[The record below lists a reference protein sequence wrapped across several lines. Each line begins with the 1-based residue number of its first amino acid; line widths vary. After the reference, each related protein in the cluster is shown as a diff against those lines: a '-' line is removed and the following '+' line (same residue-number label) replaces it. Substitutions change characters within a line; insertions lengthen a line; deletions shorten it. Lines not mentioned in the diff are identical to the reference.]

1 MRITPNV
8 YLLSGFAYG
17 LHPNAYGVTIPGDEE
32 HMILIDTGLAEPDRM
47 MIEKNRAYWG
57 LDKRK
62 ISHVL
67 LTHSHFD
74 HSGNA
79 LYYYEQGAKIV
90 MSEADAIA
98 VSSGNSRT
106 IDYAYAEKFP
116 ACPVDI
122 RVKDGD
128 VLDIF
133 GLKIRCFA
141 VPGHTEG
148 SMFFEVELDGK
159 DILFAGDSVQS
170 EINCEGAKLCWTGA
184 EDYDKEKYIASLG
197 RAAKTLRPD
206 ILLGGH
212 YQPALHEGYR
222 VLCNAYALAI
232 STLR

>member
-47 MIEKNRAYWG
+47 MIEKNRAFWG

-98 VSSGNSRT
+98 VASGNSRT

-122 RVKDGD
+122 RVKDGE
-128 VLDIF
+128 VLDFDIKLSIF
-133 GLKIRCFA
+133 KNDISMRINTMQKICYYGNIVRFLYYI
-141 VPGHTEG
+141 
-148 SMFFEVELDGK
+148 SSYGK
-159 DILFAGDSVQS
+159 
-170 EINCEGAKLCWTGA
+170 K
-184 EDYDKEKYIASLG
+184 SL
-197 RAAKTLRPD
+197 TF
-206 ILLGGH
+206 I
-212 YQPALHEGYR
+212 
-222 VLCNAYALAI
+222 
-232 STLR
+232 

>member
-128 VLDIF
+128 VLDILDLRSVVLPF
-133 GLKIRCFA
+133 PVIRKARCFLKLSLMA
-141 VPGHTEG
+141 RI
-148 SMFFEVELDGK
+148 FFLPATAYNPRLTAK
-159 DILFAGDSVQS
+159 VQS
-170 EINCEGAKLCWTGA
+170 SVGPVRKIMTKR
-184 EDYDKEKYIASLG
+184 S
-197 RAAKTLRPD
+197 
-206 ILLGGH
+206 ILLRLGVRQKLSGLIFSLAVIISRH
-212 YQPALHEGYR
+212 YTKVIVFYAMPMRLRYR
-222 VLCNAYALAI
+222 L
-232 STLR
+232 